1 MEMSCRLLF
10 VMRHAPYGSSTAR
23 EALDALLATAVF
35 GQDVGVLFMNDGV
48 FQLVRDQSPDTLP
61 QKNLASSLQALPI
74 YDVERLYVHTPSLTE
89 RGLVMSDLVMDNL
102 IELDNRAVGRLF
114 SEQDQLLSF

>member
-1 MEMSCRLLF
+1 MRRRLLF

-23 EALDALLATAVF
+23 EALDALLASAVF
-35 GQDVGVLFMNDGV
+35 GQDVGVLFINDGV
-48 FQLVRDQSPDTLP
+48 FQLAQDQSPAALP
-61 QKNLASSLQALPI
+61 QKNLASSLRALPL

-89 RGLVMSDLVMDNL
+89 RGLSMSDLVMDNL
-102 IELDNRAVGRLF
+102 IELDSSAVGRLF